1 MEAMGEEHKL
11 GEEYQVNIPI
21 QMMAVTDTLGRM
33 NPLRFRLETVDHEI
47 KTVNIKNIVSRSEKT
62 MWEFGKSST
71 SVSWRWEIPAV
82 QLKFDTVWIRR
93 SGGSIS
99 FCRRGNNMV
108 YIFHVD
114 ANSAFLSWSTSYRVN
129 ILEDR
134 TDLCKVASIVGGD
147 QEKRHGLYLMD
158 LRACMGEDRWWRL
171 PIDSKMKYGRDWGL
185 R

>member
-1 MEAMGEEHKL
+1 
-11 GEEYQVNIPI
+11 
-21 QMMAVTDTLGRM
+21 
-33 NPLRFRLETVDHEI
+33 
-47 KTVNIKNIVSRSEKT
+47 
-62 MWEFGKSST
+62 
-71 SVSWRWEIPAV
+71 
-82 QLKFDTVWIRR
+82 
-93 SGGSIS
+93 
-99 FCRRGNNMV
+99 MV

-114 ANSAFLSWSTSYRVN
+114 ANSAFLSWSTAYRVN

-158 LRACMGEDRWWRL
+158 FRACMGEDRWWRL